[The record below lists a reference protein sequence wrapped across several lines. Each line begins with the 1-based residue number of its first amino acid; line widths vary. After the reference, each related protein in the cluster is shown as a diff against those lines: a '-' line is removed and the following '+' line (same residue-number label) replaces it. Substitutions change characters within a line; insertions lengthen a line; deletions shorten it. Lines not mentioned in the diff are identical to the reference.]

1 MKVDNRLVTIL
12 VVGEM
17 TLVAL
22 GALAWKWPLA
32 DAFEAAPRRMFGQVW
47 VLIFGPL
54 WLAGGWLLAQRK
66 LATATPR
73 PSEDYRQWT
82 ETSLIALGVGLAVM
96 QAWVARNFIAEDT
109 LGREALLRG
118 MTLFIGAMTAAQGNF
133 LAKLAPPTGAG
144 APEPSVWTRVAMRM
158 GWAMALVGLGVMVC
172 ALTLRPPALFFVT
185 LAATFLLMAG
195 AIRARRAL
203 TAKVG

>member
-1 MKVDNRLVTIL
+1 MKVTNKLVALLLI
-12 VVGEM
+12 GEM

-32 DAFEAAPRRMFGQVW
+32 EAYAAEPRRIIGQVW

-54 WLAGGWLLAQRK
+54 WLAGGWLLVQRK
-66 LATATPR
+66 LAKALPR

-96 QAWVARNFIAEDT
+96 QAWVARNFIADDT
-109 LGREALLRG
+109 LGREVLLRG

-133 LAKLAPPTGAG
+133 LAKVAPPTGVG
-144 APEPSVWTRVAMRM
+144 AAEPGVWTRTALRM

-172 ALTLRPPALFFVT
+172 ALTLRPQALFFVT
-185 LAATFLLMAG
+185 LAATLLLVAN

-203 TAKVG
+203 TPKAG